1 MERDNKDY
9 TVSFIRLLALVLLF
23 ACHIF
28 EMAGYNFGRGHV
40 LGVLGNYFAVCVQL
54 FLVISGVLYG
64 SRENLFKGS
73 NRFHFVL
80 KNFKKILFDYYVYL
94 FIFLIPIF
102 YFFNNNQLNKD
113 FFYKTLTLSGMVWG
127 IHHFWYIPYILFC
140 YLITP
145 FLFDLRE
152 YIRQKNLNKILIFL
166 LVFLGII
173 SLDIFFKAYH
183 VYFNSA
189 WIACYVLAFFLND
202 FLNLFSKNKLKI
214 IALFFLIVSSILNF
228 YKYEV
233 RYLILPNSQGDLK
246 TFCNY
251 YIDYSRSFFAISIF
265 IVIWCLGKYY
275 VKSDSSFVKLILDF
289 SDKYSYDIYLVHM
302 IFVKGFLTLVNKTHS
317 LFLNIIMIVFVSI
330 INAILLNKIC
340 NFLKWGAAKLYSKLY
355 LRITTS

>member
-9 TVSFIRLLALVLLF
+9 TVSFIRLTALVLLF
-23 ACHIF
+23 SCHIF
-28 EMAGYNFGRGHV
+28 EVYGFTYNKGRSIGIF
-40 LGVLGNYFAVCVQL
+40 GNYCAVCVQL
-54 FLVISGVLYG
+54 FLCISGFLYG
-64 SRENLFKGS
+64 RRKDLFKNY

-80 KNFKKILFDYYVYL
+80 KKFKKVLFDYYVYL
-94 FIFLIPIF
+94 LFFIYPIYYFLRQNE
-102 YFFNNNQLNKD
+102 FNYS
-113 FFYKTLTLSGMVWG
+113 FIYKTLTISQTIYG
-127 IHHFWYIPYILFC
+127 IHHIWYIPYILSC

-145 FLFDLRE
+145 YLFDLRE
-152 YIRQKNLNKILIFL
+152 YIRQKNLNKVLIFL

-173 SLDIFFKAYH
+173 LLDIFFKAYH

-233 RYLILPNSQGDLK
+233 RYLILPNAQGDLK

-317 LFLNIIMIVFVSI
+317 LSLNIIMIVFVSI